1 MHAEFTEYVIQM
13 FLDGAF
19 CNTEGIGNLAVAH
32 ALHQQID
39 NLPLPFGERRLPLAR
54 SRRGRGRLAPIAL
67 PSLPFAAIGYAPVS
81 AFAPLS
87 ERPLQTG
94 RRLRVRNRFLSVCQ
108 NVQMPHSSHPSQQ
121 DTSEFRERFPR

>member
-1 MHAEFTEYVIQM
+1 VHAEFTEYVIQM

-32 ALHQQID
+32 PLHQQVD
-39 NLPLPFGERRLPLAR
+39 DLPLAIGER
-54 SRRGRGRLAPIAL
+54 GRRRARWRGRGRLAPIAL
-67 PSLPFAAIGYAPVS
+67 PPLPFATIGYAPVS

-94 RRLRVRNRFLSVCQ
+94 RRLRIRDCFLSVYQ
-108 NVQMPHSSHPSQQ
+108 SVPMPHSSHPSKQ